1 MIEIRKYK
9 TNNGKIPFDQW
20 LIELKDPV
28 AKIRILARLKKFAE
42 GLEGDWKSV
51 GDGVRELRI
60 SVGKGY
66 RVYYGLDGKTV
77 VILLCG
83 GNKSTQQQDI
93 EKAKAYWSDYCE

>member
-20 LIELKDPV
+20 LIELKDPI

-42 GLEGDWKSV
+42 GLEGDWKSA
-51 GDGVRELRI
+51 GGGVRELRI

-66 RVYYGLDGKTV
+66 RVYYGCFYPDNL
-77 VILLCG
+77 
-83 GNKSTQQQDI
+83 
-93 EKAKAYWSDYCE
+93 